1 MDYYS
6 LLKSLV
12 FFLNRKSLVFVV
24 TENNFFQYLPKFLLV
39 SPDVP
44 YF

>member
-12 FFLNRKSLVFVV
+12 FVV
-24 TENNFFQYLPKFLLV
+24 TDNNFFQYLPKLLPV
-39 SPDVP
+39 SLDVP
-44 YF
+44 CF